1 MANNKILARDC
12 LVWLTAIQHANWMYS
27 TFVDPVPSNQAPD
40 LGSVY
45 LTRSMSI
52 ETTLE
57 TVDVTGVVAQ
67 IAANVD
73 NRRETRITLSRMVPM
88 VNFSSGVT
96 FNTAARKFVPK
107 DIPITLTF
115 YDQTSSYRSAL
126 NTTKVLNFATFARS
140 VEMTLRVENVRV
152 DGTGDLYVVKRPSLV
167 DGRCRIEG
175 LMLYPS
181 TAADL
186 DYLFFNHDQ
195 FDPDNGYPRIIVKVT
210 INLPVSGS
218 DYWTYQFLGG
228 ISRYSVDVDN
238 PMRQSLE
245 LVSIGAGGTSSV
257 TGTMPP
263 DPVALLFSVD
273 SNGYYQYLAFA
284 AAVKIPNTLTN
295 YKIIKGNYGVEELTL
310 SISENEVVYNL
321 TGVSFDEKGFMLA

>member
-12 LVWLTAIQHANWMYS
+12 LVWLKTIPQPNWMYS
-27 TFVDPVPSNQAPD
+27 TFVEPVSAD
-40 LGSVY
+40 TSGVY

-88 VNFSSGVT
+88 VDFSSGVIL
-96 FNTAARKFVPK
+96 NAAARKFVPK

-115 YDQTSSYRSAL
+115 YNNTSSYRSIINVDAKADL
-126 NTTKVLNFATFARS
+126 VFATFARS

-167 DGRCRIEG
+167 DGRCRVEG

-181 TAADL
+181 ASADL

-195 FDPDNGYPRIIVKVT
+195 STAPYPRIIVQVT
-210 INLPVSGS
+210 INLPVSGTQG
-218 DYWTYQFLGG
+218 WVYQFLGG

-245 LVSIGAGGTSSV
+245 LVSIGAGGTSSAY
-257 TGTMPP
+257 GTPAP
-263 DPVALLFSVD
+263 TFDPVASLFSV
-273 SNGYYQYLAFA
+273 SGGLYQNLAFA
-284 AAVKIPNTLTN
+284 AAVKIPNATPSRT
-295 YKIIKGNYGVEELTL
+295 IKGNYGVEELTL

-321 TGVSFDEKGFMLA
+321 TGVSFDEKGFVLE